1 MQLDRPVVRMT
12 AIKAVV
18 DILMYHG
25 STAFDDD
32 DDDANQSD
40 EDLFIDEEAEVGIGV
55 NFSTE
60 EYLQVLQNLKKN
72 VLTQIS
78 KMG

>member
-60 EYLQVLQNLKKN
+60 ESFQVLQN
-72 VLTQIS
+72 
-78 KMG
+78 